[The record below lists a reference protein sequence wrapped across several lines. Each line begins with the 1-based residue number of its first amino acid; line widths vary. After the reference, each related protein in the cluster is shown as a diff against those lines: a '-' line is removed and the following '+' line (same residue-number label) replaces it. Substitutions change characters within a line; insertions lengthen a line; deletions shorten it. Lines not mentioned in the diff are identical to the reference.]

1 MTFSLINKVY
11 ELNFQQST
19 NKSRVSIVDD
29 DARTKD
35 SAQLETPISESD
47 KENVDVIGSTS
58 SRKDTRNGKYATEI
72 SVFEGSSLNEGHK
85 QIHEPTTYLEVV
97 KDSRWVD
104 AMNQEMEALNRNK
117 T

>member
-1 MTFSLINKVY
+1 
-11 ELNFQQST
+11 ST

-85 QIHEPTTYLEVV
+85 QV
-97 KDSRWVD
+97 KNAHQKVMKSIVSS
-104 AMNQEMEALNRNK
+104 NRLITKIVPIMYGHSVSDFKNK
-117 T
+117 NHSFPYILL